1 MAGLGVSVAI
11 IDDAGR
17 IVLQQREDFAVWGL
31 PGGEIEPGET
41 AAQAAIREAHEETG
55 LEVVLT
61 RLVGLYAMP
70 RWRTGNDHT
79 VLFAAV
85 AVGGA
90 LVRQTSE
97 TLDAGYFTRD
107 ALPNALLPWHHQRIA
122 DALDGKT
129 GVVYLQAATAAFDEN
144 LTRAELYRLRDES
157 GLSKLDFLKQFF
169 DGFSLDDRLELD
181 SHDG

>member
-41 AAQAAIREAHEETG
+41 AAQAAVREAHEETG

-107 ALPNALLPWHHQRIA
+107 ALPNALLPWHQQRIA

-129 GVVYLQAATAAFDEN
+129 GVVYLQDMAWPFGEGV
-144 LTRAELYRLRDES
+144 TRQDIYRQMRES
-157 GLSKLDFLKQFF
+157 GLSKMDFLRQFM